1 MKFMPSMP
9 SGSRFCDEEYLQMP
23 LPNVVTASPA
33 VFAALKLFGAAGAI
47 IFRCIRSGCIRHTES
62 FPVVNVRGE
71 VEAAIELLLDEL
83 IRAHERANGAVV
95 VEVGVVL
102 ELVLILKRGWWGVGG
117 QIAESPVS
125 GGFNFGLGVV
135 RSPGCCTFPRWST
148 HSGWPRMS
156 SAQCILRC
164 HWRRTTTSRCPGA
177 PRSTGKICCRSV
189 GR

>member
-9 SGSRFCDEEYLQMP
+9 SGSRFCAEEYLQMP

-33 VFAALKLFGAAGAI
+33 VFAALKSFGAVAGNQLPLYA
-47 IFRCIRSGCIRHTES
+47 GCIRHTES

-102 ELVLILKRGWWGVGG
+102 ELV
-117 QIAESPVS
+117 
-125 GGFNFGLGVV
+125 
-135 RSPGCCTFPRWST
+135 
-148 HSGWPRMS
+148 
-156 SAQCILRC
+156 
-164 HWRRTTTSRCPGA
+164 TS
-177 PRSTGKICCRSV
+177 
-189 GR
+189 